1 MNAATMKDTAKQ
13 SFEMYKSAFESAF
26 RYQEK
31 LSKGVEVFANLD
43 YDDIN
48 KTPKDLVFQIDKM
61 KLYHYRPLVKN
72 PLAVPVMI
80 TYALMNRTKALSKVF
95 WNSGW
100 ICTSSTGGTPRPK
113 TCT

>member
-80 TYALMNRTKALSKVF
+80 TYALMNKQYIMDIQQDKSFVKRLLELGLDLYIVD
-95 WNSGW
+95 
-100 ICTSSTGGTPRPK
+100 
-113 TCT
+113 